1 MSQKNETAVL
11 VLSLLITIGLGG
23 AGIWWLTSRGGIN
36 LGGSSRPNQTFSKS
50 PTGNAEQPE
59 QAIGQRLSAGQKLLI
74 PEPAT
79 TTKQAAVQAIASGNY
94 NAAIS
99 DLQASLNTNRNDPE
113 ALIYLNNAR
122 IGDRKAYTIAAAVP
136 IGANINAA
144 VPMGGD
150 INAALEIMRGV
161 AQAQNEINQSGGISG
176 TPLKVVI
183 ANDDNNPEIAAQ
195 IATALANNSEILG
208 VIGHFGSDT
217 TLAASKIYQQK
228 QLVAISP
235 TSTSVQLSGVGNN
248 IFRTVP
254 SDRFAA
260 NAISRYMLAKLQK
273 QKAAVFFNSASSYSK
288 SLKDEFTTA
297 LYGDGG
303 QIVGEFDFANGN
315 FNAAESVKS
324 AIAQGAEVIMLASNS
339 ATIDQALQVVQV
351 NAKRLPLLAG
361 DGAYTAKTLQ
371 IGGAGA
377 TDMVL
382 AVPWHILADPQ
393 SNFPQTSKQLWNAEV
408 SWRTALAY
416 DAAMALI
423 AGLGRNPTRTGI
435 QQALSASDF
444 SAQGASGPIR
454 FLPSGD
460 RNRVVQLVTVKPGN
474 RTSYGYEFVPIN

>member
-11 VLSLLITIGLGG
+11 VLSLLFTIGLAG
-23 AGIWWLTSRGGIN
+23 AGIWWLTSRGGITP
-36 LGGSSRPNQTFSKS
+36 GGLSPENQTFSKP
-50 PTGNAEQPE
+50 PTGNSPESE
-59 QAIGQRLSAGQKLLI
+59 QAIQQRLSTGKKLLI
-74 PEPAT
+74 PDGAT

-99 DLQASLNTNRNDPE
+99 DLEASLKTNRNDPE

-122 IGDRKAYTIAAAVP
+122 IGNQKSYTIAVAVP
-136 IGANINAA
+136 IGADLNGAQ
-144 VPMGGD
+144 
-150 INAALEIMRGV
+150 EILRGV
-161 AQAQNEINQSGGISG
+161 AQAQNEVNQSGGIKG
-176 TPLKVVI
+176 TPLKVLI
-183 ANDDNNPEIAAQ
+183 ANDDDNPKIASQ
-195 IATALANNSEILG
+195 IASALANNSEVLG
-208 VIGHFGSDT
+208 VIGHFSSDA
-217 TLAASKIYQQK
+217 TLAASKIYQQN

-235 TSTSVQLSGVGNN
+235 ISTSVQLSGIGSN

-260 NAISRYMLAKLQK
+260 NSLSRYMLTKLQK
-273 QKAAVFFNSASSYSK
+273 KKAAVFFNSASNYSK
-288 SLKDEFTTA
+288 SLKSEFTTA

-303 QIVGEFDFANGN
+303 QVVSEFDFAKGN
-315 FNAAESVKS
+315 FNATESFKS
-324 AIAQGAEVIMLASNS
+324 AIAQGAEVIMLAADT
-339 ATIDQALQVVQV
+339 ATLDQALQVVQV

-361 DGAYTAKTLQ
+361 DDVYTAKTLQ

-377 TDMVL
+377 VNMVL

-393 SNFPQTSKQLWNAEV
+393 SSFPQTSKQLWNAEV

-416 DAAMALI
+416 DAAIALI

-435 QQALSASDF
+435 QQALSAPDF

-460 RNRVVQLVTVKPGN
+460 RNRAVQLVIVKPGT
-474 RTSYGYEFVPIN
+474 RTSYGYDFVPISGL

>member
-1 MSQKNETAVL
+1 MSQKNETVVL
-11 VLSLLITIGLGG
+11 VLSLLITIGLAG

-36 LGGSSRPNQTFSKS
+36 LGGSSPPNPTFSQS
-50 PTGNAEQPE
+50 PTGNSPQSE
-59 QAIGQRLSAGQKLLI
+59 QAIGQRLSAGNKLLI
-74 PEPAT
+74 PEQAT

-99 DLQASLNTNRNDPE
+99 DLQASLKTNRNDPE

-122 IGDRKAYTIAAAVP
+122 IGAQKSYTLAAAVP
-136 IGANINAA
+136 I
-144 VPMGGD
+144 GGD
-150 INAALEIMRGV
+150 INAALEILRGV

-176 TPLKVVI
+176 TPLKVLI
-183 ANDDNNPEIAAQ
+183 ANDDNNPEIASQ
-195 IATALANNSEILG
+195 IASALANNSEVLG
-208 VIGHFGSDT
+208 VIGHFSSDA
-217 TLAASKIYQQK
+217 TLAASKIYQQN

-235 TSTSVQLSGVGNN
+235 ISTSVQLSGIGSN

-260 NAISRYMLAKLQK
+260 NALSRYMLGKLQK

-288 SLKDEFTTA
+288 SLKNEFTTA
-297 LYGDGG
+297 NYADGG
-303 QIVGEFDFANGN
+303 QIVSEFDFAKGN

-324 AIAQGAEVIMLASNS
+324 AIAQGAEVIMLASDS
-339 ATIDQALQVVQV
+339 ATLDQALQVVQV

-416 DAAMALI
+416 DAAIALI
-423 AGLGRNPTRTGI
+423 VGLGRNPTRTGI

-444 SAQGASGPIR
+444 SANGASGPIR

-460 RNRVVQLVTVKPGN
+460 RNRAVQLVTVKPGN
-474 RTSYGYEFVPIN
+474 RTRYGYEFVPIN

>member
-11 VLSLLITIGLGG
+11 VLSLLITIGLAG

-36 LGGSSRPNQTFSKS
+36 LGGLSPQNQTFPNSA
-50 PTGNAEQPE
+50 TGNSPQSEE
-59 QAIGQRLSAGQKLLI
+59 AIGQRLSAGQKLLL
-74 PEPAT
+74 PERAT

-99 DLQASLNTNRNDPE
+99 DLQASLKTNRNDPE

-122 IGDRKAYTIAAAVP
+122 IGDLKSYTIAAAVP
-136 IGANINAA
+136 I
-144 VPMGGD
+144 GGD

-176 TPLKVVI
+176 TPLKVLI
-183 ANDDNNPEIAAQ
+183 ANDDNNPEMAAQ
-195 IATALANNSEILG
+195 IASALANNSEILG

-260 NAISRYMLAKLQK
+260 NALSRYMVGKLQK

-297 LYGDGG
+297 IYGDGG
-303 QIVGEFDFANGN
+303 QIVSEFDFANGN
-315 FNAAESVKS
+315 FNAADSVKS

-361 DGAYTAKTLQ
+361 DGAYSAKTLQ

-393 SNFPQTSKQLWNAEV
+393 SNFPQTSKQLWDAEV

-416 DAAMALI
+416 DATPGVNCRFRAQSDSYRHSTSFI
-423 AGLGRNPTRTGI
+423 GLRFFGKWSLRPDSVFTFGRS
-435 QQALSASDF
+435 QSSC
-444 SAQGASGPIR
+444 PI
-454 FLPSGD
+454 S
-460 RNRVVQLVTVKPGN
+460 NC
-474 RTSYGYEFVPIN
+474 

>member
-1 MSQKNETAVL
+1 MSKKNETVVL
-11 VLSLLITIGLGG
+11 VLSLLITIGLAG

-36 LGGSSRPNQTFSKS
+36 LGGLLPQNQTFPKS
-50 PTGNAEQPE
+50 ATGNSPQSE
-59 QAIGQRLSAGQKLLI
+59 QAIQQRLSGGQKQLI
-74 PEPAT
+74 PQPAT

-122 IGDRKAYTIAAAVP
+122 IGAQKSYTIAAAVP
-136 IGANINAA
+136 IG
-144 VPMGGD
+144 GD
-150 INAALEIMRGV
+150 LNAALEMLRGV

-176 TPLKVVI
+176 TPLKVII
-183 ANDDNNPEIAAQ
+183 ANDDNNPEMAAQ
-195 IATALANNSEILG
+195 IATALANNSEILA
-208 VIGHFGSDT
+208 VIGHFASDT

-235 TSTSVQLSGVGNN
+235 TSTSVELSGVAKN

-260 NAISRYMLAKLQK
+260 NALSRYMVGKLQK

-297 LYGDGG
+297 IYGDGG
-303 QIVGEFDFANGN
+303 QIVSEFDFANGN
-315 FNAAESVKS
+315 FNAADSVKS
-324 AIAQGAEVIMLASNS
+324 AIAQGAEVILLASNS

-416 DAAMALI
+416 DAAIALI
-423 AGLGRNPTRTGI
+423 VGLGRNPTRTGI

-444 SAQGASGPIR
+444 SAKGASGPIR

-460 RNRVVQLVTVKPGN
+460 RNRAVQLVTVKPGN
-474 RTSYGYEFVPIN
+474 RTSYGYEFVPISGL

>member
-11 VLSLLITIGLGG
+11 VLSLLITIALAG

-36 LGGSSRPNQTFSKS
+36 LGGLSPQNPTFSKS
-50 PTGNAEQPE
+50 PTGNSPQSE
-59 QAIGQRLSAGQKLLI
+59 QAIGQRLSAGEKLLL
-74 PEPAT
+74 PEQAT

-99 DLQASLNTNRNDPE
+99 DLQASLKTNRNDPE

-122 IGDRKAYTIAAAVP
+122 IGDRKSYTIAATVP
-136 IGANINAA
+136 IG
-144 VPMGGD
+144 VD
-150 INAALEIMRGV
+150 INGAQEILRGV

-176 TPLKVVI
+176 TPLKVLI
-183 ANDDNNPEIAAQ
+183 ANDDNNPEIASQ
-195 IATALANNSEILG
+195 IASAIANNSEVVG
-208 VIGHFGSDT
+208 VIGHFSSDA
-217 TLAASKIYQQK
+217 TLAASQIYQPN

-235 TSTSVQLSGVGNN
+235 ISTSVQLSGIGSH

-260 NAISRYMLAKLQK
+260 NALSRYMLTKLQK
-273 QKAAVFFNSASSYSK
+273 RKAAVFFNSASNYSK
-288 SLKDEFTTA
+288 SLKSEFTTA
-297 LYGDGG
+297 IYGDGG
-303 QIVGEFDFANGN
+303 QVVSEFDFAKGN
-315 FNAAESVKS
+315 FNAADSFKS
-324 AIAQGAEVIMLASNS
+324 AIAQGAEVIVLAANT
-339 ATIDQALQVVQV
+339 ATLDQALQVVQV

-361 DGAYTAKTLQ
+361 DDAYTAKTLQ
-371 IGGAGA
+371 LGGAAA

-393 SNFPQTSKQLWNAEV
+393 SKFPQTSKQLWNAEV

-416 DAAMALI
+416 DAAQALI

-444 SAQGASGPIR
+444 SANGASGPIR

-460 RNRVVQLVTVKPGN
+460 RNRAVQLVIVKPGN

>member
-11 VLSLLITIGLGG
+11 VLSLLITIGLAG

-36 LGGSSRPNQTFSKS
+36 LGGLSPENQTFPKS
-50 PTGNAEQPE
+50 PTGNSPQSEQPI
-59 QAIGQRLSAGQKLLI
+59 QQRLSVGQKLLI
-74 PEPAT
+74 PEQAT

-99 DLQASLNTNRNDPE
+99 DLQASLKTNRNDPE

-122 IGDRKAYTIAAAVP
+122 IGDRKSYTIAAAVP
-136 IGANINAA
+136 IG
-144 VPMGGD
+144 GD
-150 INAALEIMRGV
+150 INAALEILRGV
-161 AQAQNEINQSGGISG
+161 AQAQNEINQTGGISG
-176 TPLKVVI
+176 TPLKVLI
-183 ANDDNNPEIAAQ
+183 TNDDNNPEIAAQ

-235 TSTSVQLSGVGNN
+235 TSTSVQISGVSSNV
-248 IFRTVP
+248 FRTVP
-254 SDRFAA
+254 SDRFSA
-260 NAISRYMLAKLQK
+260 NALSRYMLVKLQK

-303 QIVGEFDFANGN
+303 QIVSEFDFAKGN
-315 FNAAESVKS
+315 FNAAESLKS

-416 DAAMALI
+416 DAAIALI
-423 AGLGRNPTRTGI
+423 VGLERNPTRTGI
-435 QQALSASDF
+435 QQALSASNF
-444 SAQGASGPIR
+444 SAKGASGPIR

-460 RNRVVQLVTVKPGN
+460 RNRAVQLVTVKPGN
-474 RTSYGYEFVPIN
+474 RTSYGYEFVPISGL

>member
-11 VLSLLITIGLGG
+11 ILSLLITIGLAG

-36 LGGSSRPNQTFSKS
+36 LGGLSPQNQTFPKS
-50 PTGNAEQPE
+50 PTGNSPQSE
-59 QAIGQRLSAGQKLLI
+59 QAIEQRLSAGQKVLI
-74 PEPAT
+74 PEQAT

-99 DLQASLNTNRNDPE
+99 DLQASLKTNRNDPE

-122 IGDRKAYTIAAAVP
+122 IGTQKSYTIAAAVP
-136 IGANINAA
+136 IGA
-144 VPMGGD
+144 D
-150 INAALEIMRGV
+150 INGAQEILRGV

-176 TPLKVVI
+176 TPLKVLI
-183 ANDDNNPEIAAQ
+183 ANDDNNPEIASQ
-195 IATALANNSEILG
+195 IASAIANNSEVLG
-208 VIGHFGSDT
+208 VIGHFSSDA
-217 TLAASKIYQQK
+217 TLAASKIYQQN

-260 NAISRYMLAKLQK
+260 NALSRYMLTKLQNK
-273 QKAAVFFNSASSYSK
+273 KAAVFFNSASNYSK
-288 SLKDEFTTA
+288 SLKSEFTTA

-303 QIVGEFDFANGN
+303 QVVSEFDFAKGN
-315 FNAAESVKS
+315 FNAADSFKS
-324 AIAQGAEVIMLASNS
+324 AIAQGAEVIVLAANT
-339 ATIDQALQVVQV
+339 ATLDQALQVVQV

-361 DGAYTAKTLQ
+361 DDVYTAKILQ

-416 DAAMALI
+416 DAAQALI

-444 SAQGASGPIR
+444 SAKGASGPIR

-460 RNRVVQLVTVKPGN
+460 RNRAVQLVTVKPGN

>member
-11 VLSLLITIGLGG
+11 ALSLLITIGLAGT
-23 AGIWWLTSRGGIN
+23 GIWWLTSRGGIN
-36 LGGSSRPNQTFSKS
+36 LGGSSPQNPTVSKS
-50 PTGNAEQPE
+50 PTGNSPQSD
-59 QAIGQRLSAGQKLLI
+59 QAIQQRLSAGKKLLI
-74 PEPAT
+74 SDKAT
-79 TTKQAAVQAIASGNY
+79 TTKQSAVQAIASGNY

-99 DLQASLNTNRNDPE
+99 DLQASLKTNRNDPE

-122 IGDRKAYTIAAAVP
+122 IGNQKSYTIAAAVP
-136 IGANINAA
+136 IGA
-144 VPMGGD
+144 D
-150 INAALEIMRGV
+150 INGAQEILRGV

-176 TPLKVVI
+176 TPLKVLI
-183 ANDDNNPEIAAQ
+183 ANDDDNPEIASQ
-195 IATALANNSEILG
+195 IASALAKNSEILG
-208 VIGHFGSDT
+208 VIGHFSSDA
-217 TLAASKIYQQK
+217 TLAASKIYQQN

-235 TSTSVQLSGVGNN
+235 ISTSVQLSGIGSN

-260 NAISRYMLAKLQK
+260 NALSRYMLTKLQK
-273 QKAAVFFNSASSYSK
+273 KKAAVFFNSASNYSK
-288 SLKDEFTTA
+288 SLKSEFTTA

-303 QIVGEFDFANGN
+303 QVVSEFDFAKGN
-315 FNAAESVKS
+315 FNAADSFKS
-324 AIAQGAEVIMLASNS
+324 AIAQGAEVMMLAANT
-339 ATIDQALQVVQV
+339 ATLDQALQVVQV

-361 DGAYTAKTLQ
+361 DDVYTAKTLQ

-377 TDMVL
+377 ADMVL

-416 DAAMALI
+416 DAAIALI
-423 AGLGRNPTRTGI
+423 VGLGRNPTRTGI

-444 SAQGASGPIR
+444 SATGASGQIR

-460 RNRVVQLVTVKPGN
+460 RNRAVQLVIVKPGN
-474 RTSYGYEFVPIN
+474 RTSYGYDFVPISGF